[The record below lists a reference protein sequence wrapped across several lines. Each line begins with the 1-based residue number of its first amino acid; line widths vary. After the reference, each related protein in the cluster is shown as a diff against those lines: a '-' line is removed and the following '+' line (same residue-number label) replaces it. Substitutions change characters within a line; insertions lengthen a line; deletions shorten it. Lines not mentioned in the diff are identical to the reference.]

1 MAFKQPPQILS
12 QAKGTLNRLLAQSKN
27 LLEIQL
33 IVRKTVPGDIFV
45 AALKNGVLHLI
56 TPSAALA
63 TRVKYSQPMLISSL
77 RQRHKPYLVDSIKI
91 SVQPDY
97 FPPEKPTRSPLPD
110 SAKNAEQIANTA
122 KYIEDT
128 ALRTALF
135 RLSEHVKPD
144 LD

>member
-12 QAKGTLNRLLAQSKN
+12 QAKGMLNRLLAQSKT

-33 IVRKTVPGDIFV
+33 VVRKIVPGDIFV
-45 AALKNGVLHLI
+45 AALTNGELHLI

-77 RQRHKPYLVDSIKI
+77 RQRHKPYLVDSIRL
-91 SVQPDY
+91 SVQPSY
-97 FPPEKPTRSPLPD
+97 FPPEKLTRAPLPA
-110 SAKNAEQIANTA
+110 SAKNAEQIADTA

-128 ALRTALF
+128 ALRTALI

-144 LD
+144 PN